1 MRQLKL
7 DIKDENIIQQYWQS
21 SNDIPKKIKKYLE
34 NYCHNFI
41 LEDMDTQIF
50 YCSSCLYKLNESK
63 VCEQCHKKYNFKNQ
77 SNIYK
82 VNINDLKRQEL
93 NCTHLVFDTP
103 DNEVILYVIDT
114 HVSYDNSLSSKP
126 IRNISFKIEN
136 AYHILK
142 DRCQNLYTKKVY
154 LYKDITENIINEK
167 YIFCDDIDISLDEYT
182 YNKYLYPDNL
192 DNLKNTIYCYTR
204 IWQAKKYLKN
214 KHICISNLVYI
225 PLYYPGFEY
234 LIKYKLYSLAF
245 DNPHLIKYDKE
256 TKKILNPKSEYLE
269 FIIKNNLDY
278 WHFEALKLCKIK
290 NIKLINF
297 MHETVEIY
305 EYLLKFPKIKI
316 LELYNYLKT
325 NNYDIIEYYDY
336 IRFSKLLGYDLTNK
350 EIIYPHNLKEA
361 HQKIIEQKD
370 IVYDKK
376 YDEKIKKLT
385 KILEKNK
392 YEDNE
397 YIIYPAPSV
406 KELINEGKNQNNC
419 LRFYIEDYS
428 NNKTQIY
435 FMRKKEN
442 LKKSFITIEIKNR
455 KLIQARLKNNEIPNK
470 NILNILNTWASK
482 L

>member
-1 MRQLKL
+1 M
-7 DIKDENIIQQYWQS
+7 
-21 SNDIPKKIKKYLE
+21 
-34 NYCHNFI
+34 
-41 LEDMDTQIF
+41 
-50 YCSSCLYKLNESK
+50 
-63 VCEQCHKKYNFKNQ
+63 
-77 SNIYK
+77 
-82 VNINDLKRQEL
+82 
-93 NCTHLVFDTP
+93 
-103 DNEVILYVIDT
+103 
-114 HVSYDNSLSSKP
+114 
-126 IRNISFKIEN
+126 
-136 AYHILK
+136 
-142 DRCQNLYTKKVY
+142 
-154 LYKDITENIINEK
+154 
-167 YIFCDDIDISLDEYT
+167 
-182 YNKYLYPDNL
+182 
-192 DNLKNTIYCYTR
+192 YTR